1 MIRENRVIGDY
12 ALDSLRREKDDARE
26 VREGLE
32 CGIKLAGFNDIKEG
46 DVLEA
51 YKIEEVKRTFAE
63 SAALAEKHEI
73 REQASCKSRPPRALN
88 ILISYLNLF
97 QISIFGFRILIVM
110 SSRRVQKVAEA
121 IREVVSM
128 SILTELQD
136 PRVRDVT
143 VTGVEASGDLRYAKV
158 MVSVMGDET
167 RQNLTLRGLQ
177 SAAGFLQAKIADRID
192 LRYTPRLTFV
202 LDQGVKHS
210 ISVAQIL
217 REVLPGEKPAADAET
232 ACRRGGGRPAK
243 IAAAG
248 RASRSRTVARTTPV
262 PPDPEPAYLRTHIQP

>member
-1 MIRENRVIGDY
+1 
-12 ALDSLRREKDDARE
+12 
-26 VREGLE
+26 
-32 CGIKLAGFNDIKEG
+32 
-46 DVLEA
+46 
-51 YKIEEVKRTFAE
+51 
-63 SAALAEKHEI
+63 
-73 REQASCKSRPPRALN
+73 
-88 ILISYLNLF
+88 
-97 QISIFGFRILIVM
+97 M

-177 SAAGFLQAKIADRID
+177 NAAGFLQSKIADRID

-210 ISVAQIL
+210 IAVAQIL
-217 REVLPGEKPAADAET
+217 REVLPGDKVLIGEEALSGEQREPDSAESS
-232 ACRRGGGRPAK
+232 PLE
-243 IAAAG
+243 IA
-248 RASRSRTVARTTPV
+248 
-262 PPDPEPAYLRTHIQP
+262 PETEGMPRVDVDSPLPSPGPHHQP

>member
-1 MIRENRVIGDY
+1 
-12 ALDSLRREKDDARE
+12 
-26 VREGLE
+26 
-32 CGIKLAGFNDIKEG
+32 
-46 DVLEA
+46 
-51 YKIEEVKRTFAE
+51 
-63 SAALAEKHEI
+63 
-73 REQASCKSRPPRALN
+73 
-88 ILISYLNLF
+88 
-97 QISIFGFRILIVM
+97 M

-177 SAAGFLQAKIADRID
+177 SAAGFLQSKIADRID

-210 ISVAQIL
+210 IAVAQIL
-217 REVLPGEKPAADAET
+217 REVLARRKARGR
-232 ACRRGGGRPAK
+232 CRDRLRRERAGTGL
-243 IAAAG
+243 AAG
-248 RASRSRTVARTTPV
+248 RSAAARPQPAHLRNYPDSARSGATRRPCFAWCPSAHPTNANHQRSLACILSAVRPYLARST
-262 PPDPEPAYLRTHIQP
+262 RS